1 MLNNFESSL
10 ENILE
15 GVSNIFYII
24 IFSEDLS
31 NIQNYKFEP
40 YLYIF
45 DMWKILSGIIIIW
58 IGI

>member
-1 MLNNFESSL
+1 MLNNFESNL

-31 NIQNYKFEP
+31 NVQNYKFEP

-45 DMWKILSGIIIIW
+45 DM
-58 IGI
+58 

>member
-24 IFSEDLS
+24 IFSDDLY
-31 NIQNYKFEP
+31 NTQNYKFEP
-40 YLYIF
+40 CLYIF
-45 DMWKILSGIIIIW
+45 DM
-58 IGI
+58 